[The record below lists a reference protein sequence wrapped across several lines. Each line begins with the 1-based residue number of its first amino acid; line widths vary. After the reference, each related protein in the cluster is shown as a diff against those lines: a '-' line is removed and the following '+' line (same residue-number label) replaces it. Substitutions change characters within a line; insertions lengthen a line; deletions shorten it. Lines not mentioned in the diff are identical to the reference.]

1 MNFISL
7 LQNYWF
13 KAVMFNEKD
22 FVVPA
27 LNTKQ
32 TFFIPD
38 KTRSLSTAVSS
49 FHELDY
55 RYCQKIQNIN

>member
-38 KTRSLSTAVSS
+38 KTRSLSTAVQQLS
-49 FHELDY
+49 
-55 RYCQKIQNIN
+55 